1 MSDFL
6 KGLVDWEA
14 GVSDRDKGAYM
25 VRLEFN
31 DAETVKR
38 WALRLLALPE
48 KPSPTSDSEAPKD
61 DGEP

>member
-14 GVSDRDKGAYM
+14 GVSDRDKRAYM

-38 WALRLLALPE
+38 WALRLLELPA
-48 KPSPTSDSEAPKD
+48 KPSPTSDSEQEKS
-61 DGEP
+61 